1 MQQAEQKVKKCFSEE
16 SAACAQTQPLVSV
29 IVAVY
34 KVEPYVERC
43 VRSIMEQTYRNLE
56 IILVDDG
63 SPDKSGEICD
73 RLALEDARITVY
85 HQTNYGAS
93 AARNLGVSKS
103 CGAYIAYID
112 FDDYIAKNYIERLVF
127 AAQTTGAE
135 VAVCGYSTTDS
146 AHFAFDEA
154 GTVQVVPGKQA
165 CKMQLQAS
173 GENPYATIFAV
184 PWAKLMRR
192 EIAERF
198 PFTYGIKWE
207 DTDVSYRWL
216 YASEKVAICSD
227 RLYAYYQNNDGIIAN
242 LRRTEALDTD
252 RMQVLIRRAEFF
264 EREREKELARLSW
277 ARALRFLY
285 CDSMEYDGRCDAQL
299 KSCLHGRWYTGYI
312 SAGMLL
318 RVGAYYV
325 CPASLRVYRKLW
337 QYVHK

>member
-112 FDDYIAKNYIERLVF
+112 SDDYIAKNYIERLQRSPSAVI
-127 AAQTTGAE
+127 AQQIAPTLH
-135 VAVCGYSTTDS
+135 ST
-146 AHFAFDEA
+146 
-154 GTVQVVPGKQA
+154 KQER
-165 CKMQLQAS
+165 CRSCRESKL
-173 GENPYATIFAV
+173 
-184 PWAKLMRR
+184 AK
-192 EIAERF
+192 
-198 PFTYGIKWE
+198 
-207 DTDVSYRWL
+207 
-216 YASEKVAICSD
+216 CSF
-227 RLYAYYQNNDGIIAN
+227 RH
-242 LRRTEALDTD
+242 
-252 RMQVLIRRAEFF
+252 
-264 EREREKELARLSW
+264 REKTRT
-277 ARALRFLY
+277 RPY
-285 CDSMEYDGRCDAQL
+285 
-299 KSCLHGRWYTGYI
+299 
-312 SAGMLL
+312 LL
-318 RVGAYYV
+318 FRGQ
-325 CPASLRVYRKLW
+325 S
-337 QYVHK
+337 